1 VSEPRKTLST
11 SNSRPEASVLRS
23 GAEWQAIEVRHL
35 AALSAVAS
43 EASFRRA
50 ADRLGYVQSAI
61 SGQIAHL
68 ERVVGARL
76 LTRASGTPVVELTAE
91 GKVLLRHA
99 NEILARFETAQASV
113 NSSAERSK
121 AVVKVAGVEQL
132 SPRQLATALSLFRN
146 RHPFARVVLE
156 LPRPNIARGLAGIDV
171 AICEPGDLPPRS
183 TYELLVKDA
192 YALLVSEHSGVVA
205 RQGRL
210 TRAEFSQMRP
220 MLPGAAGSSAEL
232 AHELKKLKVRR
243 HPFLNPESV
252 ATASA
257 LVPYS
262 LLDRADPGC
271 HALDLSHLLPH
282 RALLVARDEAAEA
295 PPALSGFIQAAQ
307 EACTTLT
314 GA

>member
-1 VSEPRKTLST
+1 
-11 SNSRPEASVLRS
+11 VLRS

-257 LVPYS
+257 LVSRGLGEAIVPYS